1 MNVAAALQIEKPY
14 LLYLGDVANDLYA
27 KTAFGLRDWLPGTCV
42 GQFRRPGC
50 VVDAQLPD
58 MTPAEA
64 VLAGAKTL
72 VIGVASVGGGLPEA
86 WIDDLAVAMRAG
98 LHVASGMH
106 QRLVDAPVL
115 RELSKALGLHLHDVR
130 HNGRTYPVATG
141 KKRSGHRLL
150 TVGTDCALGK
160 KYTALALAREMQA
173 QGLDADFR
181 ATGQTGILI
190 SGSGIPLDA
199 VVVDFA
205 AGAAECLSPANAPH
219 HWDVIEG
226 QGSLFH
232 PGYAGVTLALVHGSQ
247 PDALVLCHD
256 PTRHEIGGYPGFRIP
271 SLEAAMASYL
281 AAAQLTNPQASFLG
295 VALNTSK
302 LSAAASLEVLAQTEQ
317 QLGLPCVD
325 PIRTGVARLVT
336 ALKVAYGH

>member
-1 MNVAAALQIEKPY
+1 MNAAAPLQIEKPY

-27 KTAFGLRDWLPGTCV
+27 KTAFGLRDWLPGACV
-42 GQFRRPGC
+42 GQFRRAGC

-72 VIGVASVGGGLPEA
+72 VIGVASVGGGLPAA
-86 WIDDLAVAMRAG
+86 WIDDLALAMRAG

-115 RELSKALGLHLHDVR
+115 RELSQALGLHLHDVR

-205 AGAAECLSPANAPH
+205 AGAAECLSPVNAPN

-281 AAAQLTNPQASFLG
+281 GAAQLTNPQARLLG

-302 LSAAASLEVLAQTEQ
+302 LSATASLEVLAQTEQ

-336 ALKVAYGH
+336 ALKLAYGH

>member
-1 MNVAAALQIEKPY
+1 MNAAAPLPIEKPY

-27 KTAFGLRDWLPGTCV
+27 KTAFGLRDWLPGACV
-42 GQFRRPGC
+42 GQFRRVGC

-72 VIGVASVGGGLPEA
+72 VIGVASVGGGLPAA

-115 RELSKALGLHLHDVR
+115 RELSQALGLHLHDVR
-130 HNGRTYPVATG
+130 HNGRMYPVATG

-205 AGAAECLSPANAPH
+205 AGAAECLSPANAPN

-281 AAAQLTNPQASFLG
+281 GAAQLTNPQARLLG

-302 LSAAASLEVLAQTEQ
+302 LSATASLEVLAQTEQ

>member
-1 MNVAAALQIEKPY
+1 MNAAAPLQIEKPY

-27 KTAFGLRDWLPGTCV
+27 KTAFGLRDWLPGACV
-42 GQFRRPGC
+42 GQFRRAGC

-64 VLAGAKTL
+64 VLVGAKTL
-72 VIGVASVGGGLPEA
+72 VIGVASVGGGLPAA

-115 RELSKALGLHLHDVR
+115 RELSQALGLHLHDVR

-205 AGAAECLSPANAPH
+205 AGAAECLSPANAPN

-281 AAAQLTNPQASFLG
+281 GAAQLTNPQARLLG

-302 LSAAASLEVLAQTEQ
+302 LSATASLEVLAQTEQ

>member
-1 MNVAAALQIEKPY
+1 MNAATPLQIEQPY
-14 LLYLGDVANDLYA
+14 LLYLGDVAQDLYA
-27 KTAFGLRDWLPGTCV
+27 KTAFGLRDWLPGACV
-42 GQFRRPGC
+42 GQFRRPGGG
-50 VVDAQLPD
+50 VDALLPD

-64 VLAGAKTL
+64 VRAGAKTL
-72 VIGVASVGGGLPEA
+72 VIGVASVGGSLPAA
-86 WIDDLAVAMRAG
+86 WIDDLAAAMRAG

-106 QRLVDAPVL
+106 QRLVDVPVL
-115 RELSKALGLHLHDVR
+115 LELARAHALHLHDVR

-141 KKRSGHRLL
+141 QKRTGRRLL

-173 QGLDADFR
+173 QGLSADFR

-205 AGAAECLSPANAPH
+205 AGAAEALSPVNTPN

-256 PTRHEIGGYPGFRIP
+256 PTRHEIAGYPGFPIP
-271 SLEAAMASYL
+271 SLEAALASYL
-281 AAAQLTNPQASFLG
+281 GAARLTNPQADFLG
-295 VALNTSK
+295 VALNTAT
-302 LSAAASLEVLAQTEQ
+302 LSATDSLNALEQTER
-317 QLGLPCVD
+317 QLGLPCVV

-336 ALKVAYGH
+336 ALKLAYGP

>member
-1 MNVAAALQIEKPY
+1 MNAAAPLQIEKPY

-27 KTAFGLRDWLPGTCV
+27 KTAFGLRDWLPGACV
-42 GQFRRPGC
+42 GQFRRAGC

-72 VIGVASVGGGLPEA
+72 VIGVASVGGGLPAA

-115 RELSKALGLHLHDVR
+115 RELSQALGLHLHDVR

-205 AGAAECLSPANAPH
+205 AGAAECLSPANAPN

-256 PTRHEIGGYPGFRIP
+256 PMRHEIGGYPGFRIP

-281 AAAQLTNPQASFLG
+281 GAAQLTNPQARLLG

-302 LSAAASLEVLAQTEQ
+302 LSATASLEVLAQTEQ